1 MEKYT
6 CELCGYVYDE
16 ALGDTDHNIKP
27 GTKFEELPADFM
39 CPLCGAGKES
49 FTKQD

>member
-16 ALGDTDHNIKP
+16 AQGDADHGIKP
-27 GTKFEELPADFM
+27 GTKFQDLPADFM